1 MRHCASVPQEGPRR
15 RFFPNT
21 EKWGLG
27 PQRDVSPADRT
38 SALGLAPTAQTHAL
52 GRGGKPG
59 LRPPF
64 DTADFPNLVPYFTI
78 WQRCR
83 EGRTVEGR
91 TPEEGA
97 RARGARGALHVSAR
111 WCAQQRGGRQEEES
125 LPRGSALWRRH
136 RPRQSRS
143 DCRAVACV
151 ASSRSAG
158 VVAQRIRSGRSGRA
172 AACANE
178 DPCPSTSTV
187 EPALCYAPAAAP
199 WTLPERV
206 REPLSVQVCHDQGRW
221 TPWEAVLF
229 PRRAEL
235 PLAAAGRDGAE
246 RPRSGSAVLRAERR
260 RTSPSATASAG
271 EHGAETLDLSPAASG
286 AGRKRDV
293 NGAAVMAVARAAGQ
307 PPPASSPVYAGR
319 FSVASRAMVTGGPD
333 GLFSAVGG
341 RCEKAGQR

>member
-1 MRHCASVPQEGPRR
+1 M
-15 RFFPNT
+15 
-21 EKWGLG
+21 
-27 PQRDVSPADRT
+27 
-38 SALGLAPTAQTHAL
+38 
-52 GRGGKPG
+52 
-59 LRPPF
+59 
-64 DTADFPNLVPYFTI
+64 
-78 WQRCR
+78 
-83 EGRTVEGR
+83 
-91 TPEEGA
+91 
-97 RARGARGALHVSAR
+97 
-111 WCAQQRGGRQEEES
+111 
-125 LPRGSALWRRH
+125 
-136 RPRQSRS
+136 
-143 DCRAVACV
+143 
-151 ASSRSAG
+151 
-158 VVAQRIRSGRSGRA
+158 
-172 AACANE
+172 
-178 DPCPSTSTV
+178 

-319 FSVASRAMVTGGPD
+319 FSVAR
-333 GLFSAVGG
+333 
-341 RCEKAGQR
+341 